1 MMQVKAVVPGDII
14 VTTMT
19 VVWGEQRLWI
29 VSVLTAAGSEVAN
42 CCATMV
48 PRNTLEQQ

>member
-1 MMQVKAVVPGDII
+1 MMQVKAVVPGDVI

-19 VVWGEQRLWI
+19 VVWGEERLWI
-29 VSVLTAAGSEVAN
+29 VSVLTAVESELAN

-48 PRNTLEQQ
+48 PINTLEQQ

>member
-1 MMQVKAVVPGDII
+1 MMQVNAAVPGDII
-14 VTTMT
+14 VTTMM
-19 VVWGEQRLWI
+19 VWGEERLWI